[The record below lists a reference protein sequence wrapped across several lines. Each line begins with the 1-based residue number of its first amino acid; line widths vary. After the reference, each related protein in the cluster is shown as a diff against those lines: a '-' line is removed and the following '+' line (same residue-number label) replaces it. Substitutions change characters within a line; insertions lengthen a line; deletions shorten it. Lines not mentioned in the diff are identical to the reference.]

1 MNECRDHDAMLSVV
15 CSDIFE
21 CGCIELFAYSK
32 LFSLLQ
38 GWDLQS
44 SKAPNSMKIVLFAD
58 FASSNPGLNQ
68 AQFVLKQLC
77 NEGHQITLFGRCTPL
92 RF

>member
-1 MNECRDHDAMLSVV
+1 MLSMV
-15 CSDIFE
+15 CGDIFE
-21 CGCIELFAYSK
+21 HRCIELFAYSK

-58 FASSNPGLNQ
+58 FVSSNPGLNQ
-68 AQFVLKQLC
+68 AQYVLRQLG
-77 NEGHQITLFGRCTPL
+77 NEGHQITLFGRYTPL

>member
-1 MNECRDHDAMLSVV
+1 MLSMV
-15 CSDIFE
+15 CGDIFE
-21 CGCIELFAYSK
+21 RRCIELFAYSM

-58 FASSNPGLNQ
+58 FVSSNPGLNQ
-68 AQFVLKQLC
+68 AQYVLRQLC
-77 NEGHQITLFGRCTPL
+77 NEGHQITLFGRYTPL